1 MRGLW
6 SYATTSLEIEMT
18 YKQAIEQAARSEV
31 TNEVVRKISA
41 TYRGSETK
49 VRKDIEAAIRGRE
62 ER

>member
-31 TNEVVRKISA
+31 TDEVVRKISA
-41 TYRGSETK
+41 TYRWSETK
-49 VRKDIEAAIRGRE
+49 VRKDIEAAIRGRG